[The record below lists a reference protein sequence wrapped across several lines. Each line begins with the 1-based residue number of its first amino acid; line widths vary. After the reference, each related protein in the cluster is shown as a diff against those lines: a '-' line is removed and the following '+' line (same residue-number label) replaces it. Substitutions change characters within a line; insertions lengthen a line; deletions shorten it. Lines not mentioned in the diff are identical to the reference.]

1 MNIYELINNE
11 KNLENINKKNN
22 NNLSNDDICLI
33 SNKPLIDNYIV
44 LDCQH
49 KFNYEDLYNEYKYQK
64 NNKNYYDTSRPLPHQ
79 IKCPYC
85 RSFTDKVLPY
95 FKALLPN
102 HCCQINLNKNF
113 EAIKLYECTYIY
125 KNSTENC
132 KMNCCNTE
140 FGKLCNKHY
149 TLKKNAN
156 NRKLLKEK
164 NKQNNYSKNN
174 SNVNNSNKNN
184 TDLNNFDHLIP
195 EYDVD
200 SIIYL
205 HYKLH
210 TNQFNRL
217 TIPQLKLLL
226 KINNCKVSGNKTQL
240 VERVILKKNECVEKN
255 IIWNNTIYKAIE
267 E

>member
-22 NNLSNDDICLI
+22 NLSNNDEICLI

-44 LDCQH
+44 LDCKH

-95 FKALLPN
+95 FKPLLPN
-102 HCCQINLNKNF
+102 DCNQINLNKNF
-113 EAIKLYECTYIY
+113 EAIKLYECSYIG

-132 KMNCCNTE
+132 KINCCNTE

-149 TLKKNAN
+149 TIKKNSN
-156 NRKLLKEK
+156 NI
-164 NKQNNYSKNN
+164 
-174 SNVNNSNKNN
+174 
-184 TDLNNFDHLIP
+184 TTFI
-195 EYDVD
+195 
-200 SIIYL
+200 
-205 HYKLH
+205 
-210 TNQFNRL
+210 
-217 TIPQLKLLL
+217 
-226 KINNCKVSGNKTQL
+226 
-240 VERVILKKNECVEKN
+240 
-255 IIWNNTIYKAIE
+255 
-267 E
+267 